1 MSRIYRDGAIGALLD
16 EHERAAGE
24 LLRVLEPL
32 DDEAFG
38 VIRDAAT
45 SDETCR
51 SIQTIVAHVLRS
63 GYGYANYIREALGM
77 TRASPEM
84 PTIERAEVAGEI
96 PRMLAY
102 LAAALEGKWRMS
114 DAEIQSFRMVAR
126 HGPTYDLEQLLEHA
140 IVHILRHRR
149 QIERFLGR

>member
-1 MSRIYRDGAIGALLD
+1 MSKAYRDGAIGALLD

-32 DDEAFG
+32 DDEAFR
-38 VIRDAAT
+38 VIRDPAT

-63 GYGYANYIREALGM
+63 GYGYANSIRGAFGL
-77 TRASPEM
+77 TVASPEM
-84 PTIERAEVAGEI
+84 LTIERPDVRAEM
-96 PRMLAY
+96 PHMLAY
-102 LAAALEGKWRMS
+102 LAAALEGRWRMS
-114 DAEIQSFRMVAR
+114 DAEIMSIRMVSR